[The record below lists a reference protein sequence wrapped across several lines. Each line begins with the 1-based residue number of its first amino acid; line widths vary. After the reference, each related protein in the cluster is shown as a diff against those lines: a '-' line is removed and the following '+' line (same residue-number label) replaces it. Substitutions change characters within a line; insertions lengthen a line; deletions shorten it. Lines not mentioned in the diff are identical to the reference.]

1 MASVPQEGSRP
12 QQRSS
17 MHAGW
22 GGAVLSAH
30 GIWTAVLP
38 RVVGNYKKEPLQ
50 EGMRDRREAVRDP
63 CTPPLST
70 THSCYSWSTRLRTSL
85 ESDARERE
93 KRRGWSPGRQ
103 SRKAVLPQ
111 MGTVSMCMCVCL

>member
-38 RVVGNYKKEPLQ
+38 RVVGNYKKASTGRDEGQ
-50 EGMRDRREAVRDP
+50 EGGGP
-63 CTPPLST
+63 
-70 THSCYSWSTRLRTSL
+70 
-85 ESDARERE
+85 
-93 KRRGWSPGRQ
+93 
-103 SRKAVLPQ
+103 
-111 MGTVSMCMCVCL
+111 